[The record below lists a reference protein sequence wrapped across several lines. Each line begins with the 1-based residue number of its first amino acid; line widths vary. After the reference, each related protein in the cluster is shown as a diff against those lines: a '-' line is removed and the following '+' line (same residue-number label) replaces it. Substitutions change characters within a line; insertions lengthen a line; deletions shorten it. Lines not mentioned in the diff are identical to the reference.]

1 MSDPAMDAWNRH
13 AKADPNTGDRRIDH
27 QGVCNVL
34 SELRLLTNPNDP
46 NAVRISHLY
55 QRVLF

>member
-1 MSDPAMDAWNRH
+1 MDAWNRH